1 MIPIAESF
9 KRLMTS
15 VATMLHNR
23 MELATIELEEESL
36 RIFSALL
43 TSLLALFCGAMA
55 VNLVVFL
62 CILLFWESHRFAVV
76 GFFIVLFTA
85 ACVFL
90 VRRVR
95 QKYAAKPPFLAST
108 LEEIRKD
115 IDSFKDAP

>member
-1 MIPIAESF
+1 MMPIVESF

-15 VATMLHNR
+15 VAAMLHNR
-23 MELATIELEEESL
+23 MELASIEIEEESL

-55 VNLVVFL
+55 VNLIVFL
-62 CILLFWESHRFAVV
+62 CILLFWESHRFAVIGV
-76 GFFIVLFTA
+76 FIVLFA
-85 ACVFL
+85 GACLFL

-95 QKYAAKPPFLAST
+95 QNYAKKPGLLSAT

-115 IDSFKDAP
+115 IDSFKDVP